1 MVIICHYANLFKIS
15 FMVDHVIKFIL
26 LYSLYRIKNRNWYL
40 EFLLFFQY
48 FIMKIFKHAKK
59 LKELCSTLPYS
70 HQEATTNILIY
81 LIYHISI
88 HHSIPLFIHQS
99 IFLFNAFSV
108 GCIFYHPQ
116 ILQHANH

>member
-1 MVIICHYANLFKIS
+1 MLIICHYANLLKIS

-26 LYSLYRIKNRNWYL
+26 LYILYRIKNRNIGIWN
-40 EFLLFFQY
+40 FFQY
-48 FIMKIFKHAKK
+48 FSMKIFKHANK
-59 LKELCSTLPYS
+59 LKELYSTLPCG

-81 LIYHISI
+81 LIYHILT
-88 HHSIPLFIHQS
+88 HHSILLFIHQS